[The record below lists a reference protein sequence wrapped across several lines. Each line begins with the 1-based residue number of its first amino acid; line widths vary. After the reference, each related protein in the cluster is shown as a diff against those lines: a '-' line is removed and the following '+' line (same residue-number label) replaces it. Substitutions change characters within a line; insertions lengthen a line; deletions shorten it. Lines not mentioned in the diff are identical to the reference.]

1 MINTPPMTAIVTFV
15 PFQASSRS
23 FSMNE
28 KTSTR
33 RTSRSS
39 SGSPFLRMDM
49 LKSGKMAF
57 LCYRLTIL
65 GARNGT
71 LSVFVSLRL
80 DYAEIG
86 GFKLA

>member
-23 FSMNE
+23 FSMYE
-28 KTSTR
+28 ETSAQ
-33 RTSRSS
+33 RTGRGS
-39 SGSPFLRMDM
+39 SGSLFLRMDM

-57 LCYRLTIL
+57 LCYRFTIL

-71 LSVFVSLRL
+71 LSVEGVS
-80 DYAEIG
+80 
-86 GFKLA
+86 